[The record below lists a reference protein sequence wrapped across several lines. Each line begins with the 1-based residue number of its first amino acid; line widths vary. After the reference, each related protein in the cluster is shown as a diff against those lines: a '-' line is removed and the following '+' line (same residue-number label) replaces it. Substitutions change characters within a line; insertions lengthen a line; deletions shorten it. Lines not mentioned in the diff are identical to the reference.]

1 MMKKI
6 NRQKTAL
13 KTIQI
18 LVVVLLLA
26 ATTVWA
32 DASLIYNKE
41 LASRIAL
48 QSAPLILDV
57 RTQEEFRKAHI
68 LGAINIPHSELA
80 IRLGELPKDKA
91 REIVVYCRTGRR
103 VLLAEK
109 ILQEAGYIYIYELEG
124 HMPGWMANSYPIHR
138 GEY

>member
-1 MMKKI
+1 MKKI
-6 NRQKTAL
+6 ILRKTAL
-13 KTIQI
+13 KTIYMY
-18 LVVVLLLA
+18 VAVLLLA
-26 ATTVWA
+26 ATTIQA
-32 DASLIYNKE
+32 DVPRIYSKE

-57 RTQEEFRKAHI
+57 RSVKEFKEAHI
-68 LGAINIPHSELA
+68 IGAINIPHSELA
-80 IRLGELPKDKA
+80 MRLGELPRDKA

-124 HMPGWMANSYPIHR
+124 HMPGWMADSYPISR
-138 GEY
+138 ARN